1 MTLRL
6 AVVGVGWAGTR
17 QAEAVRELAQQ
28 TGSIKEA
35 GIEVTALM
43 DNDASFLAAKADELS
58 VERTFTSYDAL
69 LSDQN
74 IDAVSIC
81 TPHPLHKSMAIDA
94 ARAGKHVLVEKPI
107 ALTVDEATQMIDAA
121 EANKVT
127 LFVAENQAYFDRAR
141 YLRSVVQSGEPIGAL
156 TAASLVAGFRS
167 ENFGYA
173 GRRDWLTRPEAGGTG
188 TWMLHGIHSMA
199 ELRVI
204 FGPGAGEVESVYLR
218 EHKTDSFQRRDLEG
232 TVTGLL
238 TLSSGLAVSIVQSSE
253 TKLPPALAGY
263 VLHGERGSLHAGA
276 ERATLY
282 RTGIDSAPPE
292 SIEYPASPLSTYAQE
307 IQAFVDAVQSGQGGM
322 TDGRS
327 ERRTLAVV
335 QAGYESIESGQPVHL
350 QERFG
355 DL

>member
-17 QAEAVRELAQQ
+17 QSEAVRELVHE
-28 TGSIKEA
+28 TGVE
-35 GIEVTALM
+35 IEVAALV
-43 DNDASFLAAKADELS
+43 DNDADFLAAKANELG
-58 VERTFTSYDAL
+58 VDQTFTDFDAAL
-69 LSDQN
+69 ADPQL
-74 IDAVSIC
+74 DAVSLC
-81 TPHPLHKSMAIDA
+81 TPHPLHAPMAIAA

-107 ALTVDEATQMIDAA
+107 ALTVDEATQMIEAA
-121 EANKVT
+121 EASGVT
-127 LFVAENQAYFDRAR
+127 LFVAENQAYSDRAR
-141 YLRSVVQSGEPIGAL
+141 YLRDVVQSGEPIGAL
-156 TAASLVAGFRS
+156 TAASLTAGFRA

-204 FGPGAGEVESVYLR
+204 FGAGEGEVETIYLR
-218 EHKTDSFQRRDLEG
+218 EHKAPSFQRRELEG
-232 TVTGLL
+232 TVSGLL
-238 TLSSGLAVSIVQSSE
+238 TLASGLPISIVQSSE
-253 TKLPPALAGY
+253 TRLPAALAGY

-276 ERATLY
+276 ERAELFLADAD
-282 RTGIDSAPPE
+282 GSSPKV
-292 SIEYPASPLSTYAQE
+292 IEYPESSLSTYAQE
-307 IQAFVDAVQSGQGGM
+307 IEAFVNAVQSGQDGL

-350 QERFG
+350 PTRFG